1 MVPLILKKSNDD
13 NYKKNCILKCYIL
26 FNIYFLINLNLFQKK
41 KAFQLKKCYQCLE
54 YPDIRI
60 NHLIIT
66 RFLMFFNKTFS
77 PKIYTED
84 YIKNGIRVMKK
95 YLFPSLDNQSCK
107 NFTWIL
113 ILGDKAN
120 ITYVKSLLN
129 FNISFP
135 YNVLFAKSL
144 KNYIR
149 NSNKDFDVL
158 ITTRIDYDDRIYYD
172 AVNDVRKAININR
185 PIILYG
191 YNRGVYYSELDNKYY
206 NFDLNCENGTM
217 SIFIS
222 LITVLNKIND
232 TYTVY
237 DLKNHEN
244 IRKTLLEKYKSFGM
258 KTINYDPAIFDNG
271 DPKFVY
277 VRQNYSWYY
286 SINGE
291 NLKRLKEK
299 NFNLLKFYGK

>member
-1 MVPLILKKSNDD
+1 MAPLILKKPKND
-13 NYKKNCILKCYIL
+13 NYYKNYILKCYLL
-26 FNIYFLINLNLFQKK
+26 FIIYFTISLNLFNSKIW
-41 KAFQLKKCYQCLE
+41 FHIKKCYQSLE
-54 YPDIRI
+54 NPNIRI
-60 NHLIIT
+60 THFIIT
-66 RFLMFFNKTFS
+66 RFLLFMNKTFS
-77 PKIYTED
+77 EKIYTED

-95 YLFPSLDNQSCK
+95 YLFPSFENQSCK

-113 ILGDKAN
+113 ILGDRAN

-129 FNISFP
+129 FNNSFS

-149 NSNKDFDVL
+149 NSTKDFDIL

-185 PIILYG
+185 PMILYG
-191 YNRGVYYSELDNKYY
+191 YNRGVIYSELYDKYY
-206 NFDLNCENGTM
+206 NLDTNFKNGTM

-222 LITVLNKIND
+222 LITVLNKVND
-232 TYTVY
+232 TYTIQ
-237 DLKNHEN
+237 DLGNHVN
-244 IRKTLLEKYKSFGM
+244 IRKTLLEKYKSFGI
-258 KTINYDPAIFDNG
+258 KAINYEPAIFDNG
-271 DPKFVY
+271 SPKFVY

-286 SINGE
+286 RINGK